1 MSPSEN
7 ADAVIQLYLDQGY
20 LTSRAILA
28 NQTITDGVVQLQVI
42 EGRLESVQ
50 IVWAR
55 LPQPRP

>member
-55 LPQPRP
+55 LTQPRP